1 MDFLN
6 SQHLT
11 PHDGFIHPFREA
23 GTFTYSAR
31 VSDFGD
37 SREGV
42 IVVQAA
48 KVVIGKGQQH
58 DIVFHWDTAARVF
71 VPRNEDL
78 KKVIKQNDFI
88 VFHFAQAEPGQP
100 PCFIQGHEGDKVE
113 FDSRHLRS
121 HQAFSHF
128 FLTPGDYSYRLGREV
143 HSVSVTGHQQ
153 FSVEEHE
160 KRAQEAIVIMIAG
173 NNPSVKHAKIVAGQT
188 VIWAIEKG
196 ENVSIETFAF
206 EGSKP
211 KENDRHA
218 YRKKG

>member
-11 PHDGFIHPFREA
+11 PHDAFIHPFREA

-31 VSDFGD
+31 VSDFGN
-37 SREGV
+37 SKEGV

-48 KVVIGKGQQH
+48 KAAIGKGEQH
-58 DIVFHWDTAARVF
+58 DIVLHWDTAACVF
-71 VPRNEDL
+71 VPRDEDM

-88 VFHFAQAEPGQP
+88 VFHFDQAEPGQP
-100 PCFIQGHEGDKVE
+100 TCFILGHDGDKVE

-121 HQAFSHF
+121 HQVFSHF
-128 FLTPGDYSYRLGREV
+128 FLAPGDYSYRLGHEV
-143 HSVSVTGHQQ
+143 HRVSVTGHQQ
-153 FSVEEHE
+153 FPVEEHE
-160 KRAQEAIVIMIAG
+160 KRAQEAVVIMVAG
-173 NNPSVKHAKIVAGQT
+173 DNPSVKHAKIVAGQT

-206 EGSKP
+206 EHPKP
-211 KENDRHA
+211 KENEQYP